1 MKRISRDVFSRI
13 ALLWRCL
20 WFVKLYDKPHVKQ
33 AQLDTNASS
42 SAKLK
47 IQKFVLESHK
57 FSLKTVWTSW
67 ATSKHATRN
76 CFFLRTRLKYLAVLA
91 RFVESPLGSFLG

>member
-20 WFVKLYDKPHVKQ
+20 WFVKWYDKPHVKQ
-33 AQLDTNASS
+33 AQLDINALS

-57 FSLKTVWTSW
+57 FSLKTVWG
-67 ATSKHATRN
+67 RPGLLVN
-76 CFFLRTRLKYLAVLA
+76 MPLAIV
-91 RFVESPLGSFLG
+91 SFTEPV